1 MWAWLTGAGVC
12 SICSCSQ
19 RRGLVPS
26 KSAGVTIWNDS
37 LPPWTI
43 PPGSE
48 TIRVLMNSLLSTL
61 PILLP
66 VAVAWVEKQ
75 EVILLERGVPL
86 TEAQVAD
93 ARRVGVKEPDRI
105 RRVEVEALPQPEN
118 EDVMFVAK
126 HIGFFSSCSVSL
138 ALGYAICHVP
148 SHRADR
154 LQLVHELVHVSQYE
168 RMGGIKGF
176 LSVYLRECIDPGYPF
191 GALEQEAI
199 LIARDVCRQAK
210 QA

>member
-1 MWAWLTGAGVC
+1 
-12 SICSCSQ
+12 
-19 RRGLVPS
+19 
-26 KSAGVTIWNDS
+26 
-37 LPPWTI
+37 
-43 PPGSE
+43 
-48 TIRVLMNSLLSTL
+48 MNSLLTTL

-86 TEAQVAD
+86 NEAQVAD
-93 ARRVGVKEPDRI
+93 AKRVGVKEPGRI
-105 RRVEVEALPQPEN
+105 RLVQVDTLPQPEN

-126 HIGFFSSCSVSL
+126 HIGFFSSRSISL
-138 ALGYAICHVP
+138 ALGYAICLLP
-148 SHRADR
+148 ETWTNRP
-154 LQLVHELVHVSQYE
+154 QLVHEFVHISQYE
-168 RMGGIKGF
+168 RMGGIRPF

-199 LIARDVCRQAK
+199 LVAKDICRQAK